1 MSTTSLASITFITL
15 VIYRFDKRRGRK
27 WMFKEKYPNFN
38 SDCVLLSLYHFPIA
52 RPAFWA
58 CDVYRRAP
66 GLAQCFLATILHF
79 IIFEEGAQYFHF
91 ALCPAKYVA
100 GPDYCLFRYLILIFR
115 NFYLHFFS
123 LYRAEAFYPIPT
135 VRAHPWNSLC
145 LYRFP
150 HYPKVEDSQEN
161 FSKPNWYE
169 AKKQLP

>member
-1 MSTTSLASITFITL
+1 MSTASLASITFITL

-27 WMFKEKYPNFN
+27 WMFKEKYPNFH
-38 SDCVLLSLYHFPIA
+38 SDCVLLSLYRFPIA
-52 RPAFWA
+52 RPASWA

-100 GPDYCLFRYLILIFR
+100 GPDYCLFRYLILIFS

-123 LYRAEAFYPIPT
+123 LYRAEAYLLSGLIHGT
-135 VRAHPWNSLC
+135 LSA
-145 LYRFP
+145 YTGFP
-150 HYPKVEDSQEN
+150 HYPKVEDSHEN